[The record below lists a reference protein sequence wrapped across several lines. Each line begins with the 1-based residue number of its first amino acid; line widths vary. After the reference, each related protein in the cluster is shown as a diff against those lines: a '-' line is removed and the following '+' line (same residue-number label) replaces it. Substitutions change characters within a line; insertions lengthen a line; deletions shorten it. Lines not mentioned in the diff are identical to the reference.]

1 MQGLALLFILLL
13 IGKYMSELNEI
24 YILLESE
31 YIKQK
36 NKAVLHLNNCS
47 FMSEAAKKKAIDL
60 MSPEGALAYK
70 DRGLYTEYLYLDDG
84 QHLSPQLYENICMET
99 RILENCM
106 ETSILG
112 NSANG
117 YAKNYCWVI
126 GIYAA
131 CANHFWKTDKKISID
146 AFMSAI
152 RLLSGFNSINIY
164 RDLVKVER
172 INRTKRKRISS
183 KGGDAIAKLT
193 KIFRMESI
201 RLLDKHMSEG
211 KFWKSRQ
218 EAADEIA
225 EELWQ
230 FIESKINEGYKT
242 QLTQDTLNE
251 AVLRWA
257 AKNSDLESVID
268 RAVKKERKK

>member
-1 MQGLALLFILLL
+1 M
-13 IGKYMSELNEI
+13 
-24 YILLESE
+24 
-31 YIKQK
+31 
-36 NKAVLHLNNCS
+36 
-47 FMSEAAKKKAIDL
+47 
-60 MSPEGALAYK
+60 
-70 DRGLYTEYLYLDDG
+70 
-84 QHLSPQLYENICMET
+84 
-99 RILENCM
+99 
-106 ETSILG
+106 
-112 NSANG
+112 
-117 YAKNYCWVI
+117 
-126 GIYAA
+126 
-131 CANHFWKTDKKISID
+131 
-146 AFMSAI
+146 
-152 RLLSGFNSINIY
+152 
-164 RDLVKVER
+164 KVER